1 MHKITDQQI
10 DYIISD
16 FAKRGVVLEDL
27 RDNLLDHMCCI
38 IENEMSESDDFYQFY
53 DAVLPRFFK
62 RNLSEIQIETENLL
76 RFKNFYTMKK
86 IMNITGVLTV
96 VLTLLGS
103 IFKTM
108 HWPGAGVMIVSGG
121 ALFSMV
127 FLPLLIAIKFKDD
140 NSLKDKIVFS
150 FGLLLG
156 MGLSAGFLFKI
167 MHWPGANFLMITGTV
182 IFTFCYVPAYFI
194 TRIKRPELKFNTI
207 VNSVLMFACG
217 GILFAMFNL
226 KNSKSYDDEVAKNHQ
241 TIQENTNQ
249 LIESNMHLYN
259 LQGERSNESLHL
271 LTDSIIKQADN
282 GISIIEEEKY
292 NDAIIKTQNDLKKLC
307 KRYNQM
313 NSDLKIEKLKK
324 IDYEVL
330 KKHPEQNLE
339 VIFGEAVSKNY
350 LLRIK
355 QKVTVNENTYL
366 VSQLKD

>member
-10 DYIISD
+10 DFIISD

-38 IENEMSESDDFYQFY
+38 IENDMTESDDFYQFY
-53 DAVLPRFFK
+53 ETVLPRFFK

-96 VLTLLGS
+96 ILTLLGS

-121 ALFSMV
+121 ALFSLL
-127 FLPLLIAIKFKDD
+127 FLPLLIAIKFRDD

-167 MHWPGANFLMITGTV
+167 MHWPGANVLMISGTV

-226 KNSKSYDDEVAKNHQ
+226 KNSKSYDDAVSKNHQ
-241 TIQENTNQ
+241 VLNENTNQ
-249 LIESNMHLYN
+249 LIESNLYLYE
-259 LQGERSNESLHL
+259 LQESSSNEGLHL
-271 LTDSIIKQADN
+271 LTDSIIKQADK
-282 GISIIEEEKY
+282 GVSIVEEEK
-292 NDAIIKTQNDLKKLC
+292 NNEAIIQVQNDLKGMC
-307 KRYNQM
+307 KRYNQIS
-313 NSDLKIEKLKK
+313 SDLKMDKLKA
-324 IDYEVL
+324 IDYSILNE
-330 KKHPEQNLE
+330 HHGNLE
-339 VIFGEAVSKNY
+339 VHFGEAVSKNCF
-350 LLRIK
+350 LRIK
-355 QKVTVNENTYL
+355 QKAAVNENTYL
-366 VSQLKD
+366 IDQLKN

>member
-38 IENEMSESDDFYQFY
+38 IENEMSESDDFYRFY
-53 DAVLPRFFK
+53 DTVLPRFFK
-62 RNLSEIQIETENLL
+62 RDLREIQIETENLL

-86 IMNITGVLTV
+86 IMNITGILTV
-96 VLTLLGS
+96 VLTLMGS

-121 ALFSMV
+121 ALFSLI
-127 FLPLLIAIKFKDD
+127 FLPLLIAIKFRDD

-156 MGLSAGFLFKI
+156 MGMSAGFLFKI

-226 KNSKSYDDEVAKNHQ
+226 KNSKSYDDAVSQNHQ
-241 TIQENTNQ
+241 VINENTNQ
-249 LIESNMHLYN
+249 LIESNLYLYR
-259 LQGERSNESLHL
+259 LQESSSNEDLHL
-271 LTDSIIKQADN
+271 LTDSIIEQADK
-282 GISIIEEEKY
+282 GVSIIVEEGNNE
-292 NDAIIKTQNDLKKLC
+292 AIIQVQNDLKGMC
-307 KRYNQM
+307 KRYNGM
-313 NSDLKIEKLKK
+313 HSDLKMEQLNAINFEILEKHSK
-324 IDYEVL
+324 
-330 KKHPEQNLE
+330 QNLE
-339 VIFGEAVSKNY
+339 ALFGEVVSKNY
-350 LLRIK
+350 FLRIK
-355 QKVTVNENTYL
+355 QKVAVNENTYL
-366 VSQLKD
+366 ITQFKN

>member
-10 DYIISD
+10 DFIISD

-38 IENEMSESDDFYQFY
+38 IENDMTESDDFYQFY
-53 DAVLPRFFK
+53 ETVLPRFFK

-86 IMNITGVLTV
+86 TMNITGVLTV
-96 VLTLLGS
+96 ILTLLGS

-121 ALFSMV
+121 ALFSLL
-127 FLPLLIAIKFKDD
+127 FLPLLIAIKFRDD

-156 MGLSAGFLFKI
+156 MGLSAGFLFKV
-167 MHWPGANFLMITGTV
+167 MHWPGANILMITGTV
-182 IFTFCYVPAYFI
+182 VFTFCYVPAYFI

-226 KNSKSYDDEVAKNHQ
+226 HKSKTYEDIETKNH
-241 TIQENTNQ
+241 TEINSGVDRLTK
-249 LIESNMHLYN
+249 
-259 LQGERSNESLHL
+259 SNESLYTMNPDSL
-271 LTDSIIKQADN
+271 DLKEQYELSKSLIQKTDVILVALDDSNNEKAFELKKEWKNSI
-282 GISIIEEEKY
+282 EKY
-292 NDAIIKTQNDLKKLC
+292 NSSLKQMGADKTGIIDVSLLDEVGLKMYDDALIKTL
-307 KRYNQM
+307 
-313 NSDLKIEKLKK
+313 
-324 IDYEVL
+324 
-330 KKHPEQNLE
+330 
-339 VIFGEAVSKNY
+339 F
-350 LLRIK
+350 LRVK
-355 QKVTVNENTYL
+355 QKVAINENTYL
-366 VSQLKD
+366 IAQLKN